1 MSNLQ
6 HWLRSH
12 NRSWM
17 VAVGAAFFTLLS
29 GNALAQADDD
39 DELVDEITVTGSQ
52 IKGAKINDALAVSVI
67 SSEDIEILGV
77 ESGEELLDMIPE
89 MGQNFFSEADT
100 AGSVNAARGDVG
112 AINLRNMGT
121 GNTLVLLNGR
131 RLVNMATYQT
141 ERVGGSLVPVNS
153 VNSNHIPVFGV
164 ERVEIL
170 RDGASAIYGADAVA
184 GVINTVLKDDID
196 GLTIRARYADYD
208 NLPRSDEALSIE
220 WGKGFN
226 GGATHVGVFARYYA
240 RDRVNS
246 QDDPRWA
253 NSDFRYRFPED
264 SPYSTSTQFRND
276 SAHSL
281 WGQFD
286 VRPSLGSSHS
296 LRTTQ
301 VVDNAGEFEIFP
313 IGDARC
319 TNTAAGAVAE
329 VYDLGYGTC
338 LHEDGQGNVR
348 YNLNDNRDLASELE
362 RTTVFAYF
370 NHEMDSGLEM
380 FGDAYYY
387 ASTTNRINTP
397 ITDLGAV
404 PLRVGTSNYYS
415 PIGPDSS
422 ANRLSDENGAV
433 YADVYADVPA
443 EGYELGMDFYRFGE
457 YPRIVDNDG
466 DAARLLF
473 GLRGSAGDW
482 DWESAVTW
490 SEATRDDI
498 THNRLSNTLMSAAL
512 FDPTPAAYNAFSAG
526 VDSNVEQALVDMYR
540 KGKSDLSMFDVKFSN
555 PELFQVPAG
564 PVAFLAGFEYRRE
577 SYDDDRDPRLDGTTR
592 FMRESDPINAPGVFD
607 IEGDFDS
614 CDPGTVELG
623 CSDDGFDTY
632 PLTSDIVGASPTP
645 DGSGKRTTN
654 SLFTEL
660 QLPVLDTLDVQLA
673 LRYEDFDDI
682 GSTTVGKAA
691 FGWRPVDQL
700 LFRGSWSEAF
710 RAPNLIT
717 INEQFVARSN
727 TLDDWVCF
735 YGEDQGTLD
744 ETCRYSIQR
753 QATGS
758 KDLVS
763 EKSTNTSIGIVVEP
777 VENLTMTLDF
787 WSIEKNDSIGLFGE
801 ENHMLYDLVLRLD
814 AGTSDCANVKGNPA
828 VVRRDFDVDDTD
840 LINGYLAAGLCPTGT
855 VDYVADTYTNLDTRT
870 LRGYDIGLYYGVDTS
885 LGSFNFRYNGAFYTE
900 VTQTATGELSTAVED
915 AKESDP
921 TITYPI
927 DGLGDLLGID
937 GNQENRHAASATW
950 SKGDLAAALSGFR
963 ISGFNQILSS
973 GTPFYIPSMTTY
985 NLKFDYSFD
994 IGDSDVR
1001 FRIGA
1006 NNITDERAP
1015 IADESYGFAK
1025 DAHRDYGRYVYVDLR
1040 FRL

>member
-1 MSNLQ
+1 MSFHIQETGRTYYRRLFA
-6 HWLRSH
+6 LST
-12 NRSWM
+12 M
-17 VAVGAAFFTLLS
+17 LLALGS
-29 GNALAQADDD
+29 TNAIAQSEDDAD
-39 DELVDEITVTGSQ
+39 EQLVDEITVTGTQ
-52 IKGAKINDALAVSVI
+52 IKGARISDALAVSVI

-77 ESGEELLDMIPE
+77 ESGDELLDMIPE

-184 GVINTVLKDDID
+184 GVVNTVLKDDVE
-196 GLTIRARYADYD
+196 GLTIRARYSDYD
-208 NLPRSDEALSIE
+208 NLPRNDEALSIE

-226 GGATHVGVFARYYA
+226 GGATHVGVFARHYS

-253 NSDFRYRFPED
+253 NSDFRSRFPED
-264 SPYSTSTQFRND
+264 SPYRTSTQFRND

-281 WGQFD
+281 YGQYD
-286 VRPSLGSSHS
+286 IRSSVGSTHS

-301 VVDNAGEFEIFP
+301 VVDNLGEFEIFP
-313 IGDARC
+313 IGDSRC
-319 TNTAAGAVAE
+319 TNTAAGAVAA
-329 VYDLGYGTC
+329 VYDLGNGTC
-338 LHEDGQGNVR
+338 LHEDGQGIIR
-348 YNLNDNRDLASELE
+348 YNLNDNRDLVSELE
-362 RTTVFAYF
+362 RTTFFAYF

-380 FGDAYYY
+380 FGDVYFYS
-387 ASTTNRINTP
+387 STTNRTNTP
-397 ITDLGAV
+397 ITDLTAA
-404 PLRVGTSNYYS
+404 PLRVGASNYYNPFGPAGS
-415 PIGPDSS
+415 PSRLRD
-422 ANRLSDENGAV
+422 ANGVELPV
-433 YADVYADVPA
+433 YANVPDT
-443 EGYELGMDFYRFGE
+443 GYELGTDNYRFGE

-466 DAARLLF
+466 DAARVLF
-473 GLRGSAGDW
+473 GLRGTAGDW
-482 DWESAVTW
+482 DWESAATW

-512 FDPTPAAYNAFSAG
+512 FDPTPAAYNPFSAG
-526 VDSNVEQALVDMYR
+526 ADSNLEQALVDMYR

-555 PELFQVPAG
+555 PELFQMPAG
-564 PVAFLAGFEYRRE
+564 PVAFLAGFEYRQE
-577 SYDDDRDPRLDGTTR
+577 SFEDDRDPRLDGTIR
-592 FMRESDPINAPGVFD
+592 FMRDPDLDGVFD
-607 IEGDFDS
+607 VEGDFE
-614 CDPGTVELG
+614 G
-623 CSDDGFDTY
+623 DTY

-645 DGSGKRTTN
+645 DGSGDRTTN

-660 QLPVLDTLDVQLA
+660 QIPLLDTVDVQLA

-682 GSTTVGKAA
+682 GSTTVGKVA

-717 INEQFVARSN
+717 INEEFVARSN

-744 ETCRYSIQR
+744 ELCRYSIQR

-758 KDLVS
+758 KDLVP
-763 EKSTNTSIGIVVEP
+763 EESTNTSIGIVVEP
-777 VENLTMTLDF
+777 VENLSVTLDF
-787 WSIEKNDSIGLFGE
+787 WSIEKNDTIGLFGE
-801 ENHMLYDLVLRLD
+801 ENHMLYDLALRLA
-814 AGTSDCANVKGNPA
+814 AGTGNCANVQGNPD
-828 VVRRDFDVDDTD
+828 VVRRDFDAEDTD
-840 LINGYLAAGLCPTGT
+840 LIDGYLAAGLCPVGT
-855 VDYVADTYTNLDTRT
+855 VDYVSDIYTNLDTRT
-870 LRGYDIGLYYGVDTS
+870 LRGYDIGAYYDVDSS
-885 LGSFNFRYNGAFYTE
+885 LGNFSFRYNGSFYTE
-900 VTQTATGELSTAVED
+900 FRQTATGVLSTTVLA
-915 AKESDP
+915 AKEADP
-921 TITYPI
+921 TISYPL

-937 GNQENRHAASATW
+937 GNQESRHSASVSW
-950 SKGDLAAALSGFR
+950 SKGDMAAALSGFR
-963 ISGFNQILSS
+963 ISDFNQILSS
-973 GTPFYIPSMTTY
+973 GDPFYIPSMTTY
-985 NLKFDYSFD
+985 NLKLDYKFD
-994 IGDSDVR
+994 IGETDMR
-1001 FRIGA
+1001 FRLGV
-1006 NNITDERAP
+1006 NNLADERAP

-1025 DAHRDYGRYVYVDLR
+1025 DAHRDWGRYVYVDLR